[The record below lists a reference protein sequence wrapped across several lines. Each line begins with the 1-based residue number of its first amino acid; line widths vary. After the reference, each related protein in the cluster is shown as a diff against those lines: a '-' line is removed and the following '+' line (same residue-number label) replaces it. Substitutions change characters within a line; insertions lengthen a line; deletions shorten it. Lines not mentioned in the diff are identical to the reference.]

1 MYDTAFSFIIHIVQA
16 PRAESRKLA
25 YCVEEG
31 LFFLSS
37 RCADM
42 CWSRRRPEGPWT
54 PHGARLWH
62 RWYLID
68 VQEKGAQT
76 KHNYIFNDY
85 VFFTPLLEDGAWL
98 QNRKSFTF
106 KHISVT
112 FNTLGKRKPWQENQ
126 VWSWAEPETMKV
138 GRELSDMRFHTPQH
152 RSSHALV
159 SLLLNFM
166 ICIEF
171 IHVLKCVRDQNMN
184 NADPAGDLKRR
195 HVTTIQRAW
204 RCCNWNHWVNVCS
217 PRTENTRPY
226 GLSGYYNSRS
236 WTSHQK
242 ILWLKQR
249 ADCLAIERHYANKS
263 FNTSPAIV
271 PVQRCFFNHP
281 LPDKG
286 RDGRRQRKINS
297 RKTGRA

>member
-1 MYDTAFSFIIHIVQA
+1 MFFS
-16 PRAESRKLA
+16 PRCWKTEPDCKTGNPSHLNI
-25 YCVEEG
+25 
-31 LFFLSS
+31 FLSHLIPLES
-37 RCADM
+37 TNPDRKTKYEAEL
-42 CWSRRRPEGPWT
+42 SQKPWKS
-54 PHGARLWH
+54 
-62 RWYLID
+62 D
-68 VQEKGAQT
+68 VSWAIWG
-76 KHNYIFNDY
+76 F
-85 VFFTPLLEDGAWL
+85 
-98 QNRKSFTF
+98 
-106 KHISVT
+106 
-112 FNTLGKRKPWQENQ
+112 TLGSIP
-126 VWSWAEPETMKV
+126 
-138 GRELSDMRFHTPQH
+138 D

-171 IHVLKCVRDQNMN
+171 IDVLKCVRDQNMN

-263 FNTSPAIV
+263 FNTSPVIV

-281 LPDKG
+281 SPDKG

>member
-1 MYDTAFSFIIHIVQA
+1 MDWIRHWNGSRGHLGTRDDWFCWSLKHPDTRLLACFFIDVWRKHTLTLRRVIFYVVVLLFGELVGRPAGTKLQKVFKMKTNCGGVMYDTTFSFIIHIVQA

-112 FNTLGKRKPWQENQ
+112 FNTLGKHKPWQENQ

-204 RCCNWNHWVNVCS
+204 RCCNWNHWV
-217 PRTENTRPY
+217 
-226 GLSGYYNSRS
+226 
-236 WTSHQK
+236 
-242 ILWLKQR
+242 
-249 ADCLAIERHYANKS
+249 
-263 FNTSPAIV
+263 
-271 PVQRCFFNHP
+271 
-281 LPDKG
+281 
-286 RDGRRQRKINS
+286 
-297 RKTGRA
+297 

>member
-1 MYDTAFSFIIHIVQA
+1 MKLSWARNH
-16 PRAESRKLA
+16 ESRTW
-25 YCVEEG
+25 VERYEVSHSAASPIVH
-31 LFFLSS
+31 L
-37 RCADM
+37 
-42 CWSRRRPEGPWT
+42 
-54 PHGARLWH
+54 
-62 RWYLID
+62 
-68 VQEKGAQT
+68 
-76 KHNYIFNDY
+76 
-85 VFFTPLLEDGAWL
+85 
-98 QNRKSFTF
+98 
-106 KHISVT
+106 
-112 FNTLGKRKPWQENQ
+112 TL
-126 VWSWAEPETMKV
+126 SWAC
-138 GRELSDMRFHTPQH
+138 SWI
-152 RSSHALV
+152 SWSAL
-159 SLLLNFM
+159 SLLTYWSVFVIRIWITLTLQETLSAGMSRQYNEHDDAV
-166 ICIEF
+166 IGIIEF
-171 IHVLKCVRDQNMN
+171 
-184 NADPAGDLKRR
+184 
-195 HVTTIQRAW
+195 
-204 RCCNWNHWVNVCS
+204 NVCS